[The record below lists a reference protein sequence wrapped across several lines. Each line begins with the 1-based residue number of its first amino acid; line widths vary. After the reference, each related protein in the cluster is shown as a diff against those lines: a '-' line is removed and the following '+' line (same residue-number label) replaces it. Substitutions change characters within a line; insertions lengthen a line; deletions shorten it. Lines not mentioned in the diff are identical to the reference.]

1 MATLHGSWL
10 PDLQR
15 FFLWGETW
23 RKVEAVLLP
32 AASADSLPGVANQP
46 YQLSQ
51 AELIALFDKNE
62 GREEEIDLTWMQAV
76 LAVPKKAKTG
86 KAASKAANKTDSSSK
101 ARQRVIAIGEPET
114 NQPEQPTDE
123 NPTGSKA
130 AKRTSKSAD
139 KKSDPSTDIWQSR
152 IVVLPTKLNE
162 KSHETSDE
170 ADSAIG
176 LLPSLS
182 AEAPGQLL
190 HPWQVSG
197 ALLDPLTT
205 LKFLSALPLGHSE
218 ASAFVGDDLRYWSH
232 LTRWCLDLLARGK
245 YIPLVSADKQGA
257 IALWQLLL
265 DSALDQSRL
274 KDFCDRL
281 PLVCKSYPL
290 PLPKKASALRVDLP
304 NSLEPPV
311 RDFLETTVDAQV
323 RSVAQQNALAA
334 ATPLSKDLPLREWID
349 TLGLSDRHFE
359 ATPTGVVR
367 LNEAI
372 RTWTAPLQNLADVS
386 QGYRTCFSLIPPKAG
401 ELNWNL
407 RYGLQAIDDGDFKVD
422 AQTIWQHPSD
432 SLTVQDR
439 EIDAP
444 QETLLGGLGR
454 ATRLYPPIK
463 PTLSEQSPLQCVLD
477 PIEAYQFIKDAVWRL
492 QDSGFGVILPDNLVD
507 PSKVGASRL
516 GLQISAQA
524 PPEQQRLGL
533 QSLLNFKWDLSVGGQ
548 VLTKAEFD
556 ELITQGTPLVEI
568 NGQWIELRPQ
578 DVKAAKEFFEK
589 RKGQTKLSV
598 EEALRISTGDNQL
611 IDKLPV
617 VKFDASGKLDELITT
632 MTTGNQTLPAMS
644 EPLGFTGKLRPYQ
657 AKGVSW
663 LAFLEQWGL
672 GACLADDMGLGKTI
686 QLIAFLLYLKQENA
700 LGGTVLLVC
709 PTSVLSNWQR
719 EVKKFGPKLKT
730 FLYHGDKRP
739 KGSALVKAAEKLDLI
754 ITSYTLVQRDLKDL
768 KQVEWRGMVL
778 DEAQNIKNPAAKQSL
793 AVREIESAFRIA
805 LTGTPV
811 ENRLAELWAIMD
823 FLNPGYLGPLNF
835 FKRRFAT
842 PIEKYGDTDSLKT
855 LRSLA
860 QPFILRRLKTDRAI
874 IQDLPDKQEMT
885 VFCGLTAEQAR
896 LYQKLVDDTLGEI
909 NEATGLQRRGM
920 ILALLVKLKQICNHP
935 AQFLKQESLGTYR
948 RSGKLQRLDEMLEE
962 VIAEGDRA
970 LIFTQFAEWGNLLSH
985 HLHHR
990 LGSETLFLSGSTPQ
1004 AKREEMVDRF
1014 QLDPNGPKI
1023 FILSLKAGGV
1033 GLNLTRANHV
1043 FHFDRW
1049 WNPAVENQATDRA
1062 FRIGQTKN
1070 VQVHKFVCTGT
1081 LEERI
1086 DEMINSKKALA
1097 EQVVG
1102 AGEQW
1107 LTELD
1112 TDQLRNL
1119 LLLDRDAVIDET

>member
-1 MATLHGSWL
+1 MATLHGNWL

-23 RKVEAVLLP
+23 RKVSATDSTLPEPPAV
-32 AASADSLPGVANQP
+32 AKQP
-46 YQLSQ
+46 YQLDQSALGDVFESEQ
-51 AELIALFDKNE
+51 SDDVDLSWMRAYVMSAIAEGSKTN
-62 GREEEIDLTWMQAV
+62 GKT
-76 LAVPKKAKTG
+76 TG
-86 KAASKAANKTDSSSK
+86 KASKRAAGAQSKAAGQTAQSSLQSSP
-101 ARQRVIAIGEPET
+101 QVS
-114 NQPEQPTDE
+114 QQL
-123 NPTGSKA
+123 NP
-130 AKRTSKSAD
+130 
-139 KKSDPSTDIWQSR
+139 WQSR
-152 IVVLPTKLNE
+152 IVVLPTQFTN
-162 KSHETSDE
+162 D
-170 ADSAIG
+170 G
-176 LLPSLS
+176 LLPALS
-182 AEAPGQLL
+182 SDSQVAHEL

-197 ALLDPLTT
+197 CVLDAIATP
-205 LKFLSALPLGHSE
+205 KFLSALPLGQSE

-245 YIPLVSADKQGA
+245 FVPVVSADRTGA
-257 IALWQLLL
+257 IASWQLLL
-265 DSALDQSRL
+265 DSAIDQNRL
-274 KDFCDRL
+274 RDFCDRI
-281 PLVCKSYPL
+281 PLICRSYPA
-290 PLPKKASALRVDLP
+290 PLSKKISPLQIDLP
-304 NSLEPPV
+304 MPV
-311 RDFLETTVDAQV
+311 DPLICHFLETLVDTQV
-323 RSVAQQNALAA
+323 RNIAKDNALPPAA
-334 ATPLSKDLPLREWID
+334 PLSKDLPLREWLD
-349 TLGLSDRHFE
+349 ALGTANPHFDS
-359 ATPTGVVR
+359 TPTGIVR

-372 RTWTAPLQNLADVS
+372 NTWTAPLQNLADTAN
-386 QGYRTCFSLIPPKAG
+386 GLRTCFSLTPPPAG
-401 ELNWNL
+401 ELNWTLN
-407 RYGLQAIDDGDFKVD
+407 YGLQAIDDGDFSV
-422 AQTIWQHPSD
+422 AAETIWQHPTD
-432 SLTVQDR
+432 QLTQQGRVV
-439 EIDAP
+439 EAP

-454 ATRLYPPIK
+454 ATRFYEPIK
-463 PTLSEQSPLQCVLD
+463 QTLSQQSPTHCTLD
-477 PIEAYQFIKDAVWRL
+477 PIEAYQFIKAAAWRL

-507 PSKVGASRL
+507 PNKVGASRL
-516 GLQISAQA
+516 GLQISATA
-524 PPEQQRLGL
+524 PPQQQRLGL
-533 QSLLNFKWDLSVGGQ
+533 QSLLNFKWELSVGGQ
-548 VLTKAEFD
+548 VLTQAEFN

-568 NGQWIELRPQ
+568 NGQWVELRPQ
-578 DVKAAKEFFEK
+578 DVRAAKDFFEK

-617 VKFDASGKLDELITT
+617 VKFDTSGKLEELITT
-632 MTTGNQTLPAMS
+632 MTTGNQTLTPMP
-644 EPLGFTGKLRPYQ
+644 EPDGFEGQLRPYQ
-657 AKGVSW
+657 ARGVSW

-686 QLIAFLLYLKQENA
+686 QLIAFLLYLKQEKA
-700 LGGTVLLVC
+700 LGGPVLLVC
-709 PTSVLSNWQR
+709 PTSVLTNWQR
-719 EVKKFGPKLKT
+719 EVKKFGPELKT
-730 FLYHGDKRP
+730 LIYHGDKRP
-739 KGSALVKAAEKLDLI
+739 KGAALLKATEKLDLI

-768 KQVEWRGMVL
+768 KRVEWRGMVL
-778 DEAQNIKNPAAKQSL
+778 DEAQNIKNPVAKQSL
-793 AVREIESAFRIA
+793 AVREVESEFRMA

-811 ENRLAELWAIMD
+811 ENRLSELWAIMD

-855 LRSLA
+855 LRSLV
-860 QPFILRRLKTDRAI
+860 QPFILRRLKTDRSI

-885 VFCGLTAEQAR
+885 VYCGLTSEQAQ
-896 LYQKLVDDTLGEI
+896 LYQKLVDETLGEI
-909 NEATGLQRRGM
+909 DEATGVKRRGM

-935 AQFLKQESLGTYR
+935 AQFLKQDSLGKYR

-970 LIFTQFAEWGNLLSH
+970 LVFTQFAEWGKLLSH
-985 HLHHR
+985 HLEHR
-990 LGSETLFLSGSTPQ
+990 LGTQTQFLYGSTPQ

-1062 FRIGQTKN
+1062 FRIGQTQN

-1086 DEMINSKKALA
+1086 NDMINSKKALA

-1119 LLLDRDAVIDET
+1119 LLLDRDAVIDES

>member
-1 MATLHGSWL
+1 MATLHGNWL

-23 RKVEAVLLP
+23 RKVGAADFPDLQADAGSDGSSKAATGKTASK
-32 AASADSLPGVANQP
+32 AASKLVSEQP
-46 YQLSQ
+46 YQL
-51 AELIALFDKNE
+51 D
-62 GREEEIDLTWMQAV
+62 
-76 LAVPKKAKTG
+76 
-86 KAASKAANKTDSSSK
+86 AASLAA
-101 ARQRVIAIGEPET
+101 AL
-114 NQPEQPTDE
+114 PTDE
-123 NPTGSKA
+123 GLDFAWLRSLIMPSASGSA
-130 AKRTSKSAD
+130 AKGAKSKRKAD
-139 KKSDPSTDIWQSR
+139 SWRSRLVILPTKFDETGLLPALSTDQPSTDM
-152 IVVLPTKLNE
+152 LY
-162 KSHETSDE
+162 
-170 ADSAIG
+170 
-176 LLPSLS
+176 
-182 AEAPGQLL
+182 
-190 HPWQVSG
+190 PWRVSG
-197 ALLDPLTT
+197 SLLEASAT
-205 LKFLSALPLGHSE
+205 LKVLSTLPLGQSD
-218 ASAFVGDDLRYWSH
+218 ANAFVGDDLRYWSH
-232 LTRWCLDLLARGK
+232 LARWCLDLLARGK
-245 YIPLVSADKQGA
+245 FVPVVSADKTGA
-257 IALWQLLL
+257 IASWQLLL
-265 DSALDQSRL
+265 DSALDQTRL
-274 KDFCDRL
+274 KEFCDRL
-281 PLVCKSYPL
+281 PLVCSSYPL
-290 PLPKKASALRVDLP
+290 PLSAKAKKASPLQIDLP
-304 NSLEPPV
+304 TSTAPLV
-311 RDFLETTVDAQV
+311 RNFLETLVDAQV
-323 RSVAQQNALAA
+323 RHVAAANTLAA
-334 ATPLSKDLPLREWID
+334 SAPLSKDLPLREWLD
-349 TLGLSDRHFE
+349 ALSTPNPHFE
-359 ATPTGVVR
+359 STPAGVVR
-367 LNEAI
+367 LNDAI
-372 RTWTAPLQNLADVS
+372 NTWTAPLQNLVDTT
-386 QGYRTCFSLIPPKAG
+386 QGYRTCFSLLPPPPS
-401 ELNWNL
+401 ELNWTL
-407 RYGLQAIDDGDFKVD
+407 RYGLQAIDDGEFKID
-422 AQTIWQHPSD
+422 AETIWHNPTD
-432 SLTVQDR
+432 ELTYQNRTV
-439 EIDAP
+439 EAP

-454 ATRLYPPIK
+454 ATRLYDPIK
-463 PTLSEQSPLQCVLD
+463 HTLGDPSPTQCMLD
-477 PIEAYQFIKDAVWRL
+477 PIEAYQFIKATAWRL
-492 QDSGFGVILPDNLVD
+492 QDSGFGVILPENLVD

-516 GLQISAQA
+516 GLQISATA
-524 PPEQQRLGL
+524 PPRQQPLGL
-533 QSLLNFKWDLSVGGQ
+533 QSLLNFKWELSVGGQ
-548 VLTKAEFD
+548 VLSKAEFD

-578 DVKAAKEFFEK
+578 DVRAAKEFFEK

-632 MTTGNQTLPAMS
+632 MTTGNQSLSPMS
-644 EPLGFTGKLRPYQ
+644 EPEGFEGELRPYQ

-663 LAFLEQWGL
+663 LSFLEQWGL

-700 LGGTVLLVC
+700 LGGPVLLVC
-709 PTSVLSNWQR
+709 PTSVLTNWQR
-719 EVKKFGPKLKT
+719 EIKKFGPELKT
-730 FLYHGDKRP
+730 LIYHGDKRP
-739 KGSALVKAAEKLDLI
+739 KGAALTKAADKLDLV

-768 KQVEWRGMVL
+768 KRIEWRGMVL
-778 DEAQNIKNPAAKQSL
+778 DEAQNIKNPAAKQSI
-793 AVREIESAFRIA
+793 AVREVDSEFRIA

-811 ENRLAELWAIMD
+811 ENRLSELWAIMD

-855 LRSLA
+855 LRSLV
-860 QPFILRRLKTDRAI
+860 QPFILRRLKTDRSI
-874 IQDLPDKQEMT
+874 IQDLPEKQEMT
-885 VFCGLTAEQAR
+885 VFCGMTTEQAR
-896 LYQKLVDDTLGEI
+896 LYQKVVDDTLGKI
-909 NEATGLQRRGM
+909 DEATGVQRRGM

-935 AQFLKQESLGTYR
+935 AQFLKQDSLGKYR

-970 LIFTQFAEWGNLLSH
+970 LIFTQFAEWGKLLSH
-985 HLHHR
+985 HLDHR
-990 LGSETLFLSGSTPQ
+990 LNSETQFLYGSTSQ
-1004 AKREEMVDRF
+1004 TKREEMVDRF

-1086 DEMINSKKALA
+1086 NDMINSKKALA

-1119 LLLDRDAVIDET
+1119 LLLDRDAVIDES

>member
-1 MATLHGSWL
+1 MATLHGNWL

-15 FFLWGETW
+15 FFVWGETW
-23 RKVEAVLLP
+23 RKAKPVDIANLLIAEELPKP
-32 AASADSLPGVANQP
+32 AKQP
-46 YQLSQ
+46 YQMDAGAIAACFQQSEELDLS
-51 AELIALFDKNE
+51 
-62 GREEEIDLTWMQAV
+62 WMQAHIGSATTEKNS
-76 LAVPKKAKTG
+76 LKSLKSQRKSPNAQPSGKTW
-86 KAASKAANKTDSSSK
+86 AS
-101 ARQRVIAIGEPET
+101 RV
-114 NQPEQPTDE
+114 
-123 NPTGSKA
+123 
-130 AKRTSKSAD
+130 
-139 KKSDPSTDIWQSR
+139 
-152 IVVLPTKLNE
+152 VVLPTQFDGL
-162 KSHETSDE
+162 S
-170 ADSAIG
+170 

-182 AEAPGQLL
+182 VDIPIDSAISTSEPLL

-197 ALLDPLTT
+197 ALLEATT
-205 LKFLSALPLGHSE
+205 AIKFLSSLPLGQSE
-218 ASAFVGDDLRYWSH
+218 ASAFVGADLRYWSH

-245 YIPLVSADKQGA
+245 FVPVVSADKKGA
-257 IALWQLLL
+257 LATWQLLL

-274 KDFCDRL
+274 KEFCTSTPLLCRYYPVPQAQKTGKKNAPIFSPL
-281 PLVCKSYPL
+281 QTNLPESTAPLVRNFL
-290 PLPKKASALRVDLP
+290 Q
-304 NSLEPPV
+304 SL
-311 RDFLETTVDAQV
+311 VDAQV
-323 RSVAQQNALAA
+323 RSVAATNALSANA
-334 ATPLSKDLPLREWID
+334 PLSRDLPLHEWLNA
-349 TLGLSDRHFE
+349 LGEANPHFE
-359 ATPTGVVR
+359 STPTGVVR

-372 RTWTAPLQNLADVS
+372 HTWTAPLQNLAETT
-386 QGYRTCFSLIPPKAG
+386 QGFRTCFSLTPPAPGDLDWTLK
-401 ELNWNL
+401 
-407 RYGLQAIDDGDFKVD
+407 YGLQAIDDSDLQIAAD
-422 AQTIWQHPSD
+422 TIWQHPTDEFIYQGRS
-432 SLTVQDR
+432 V
-439 EIDAP
+439 EAP

-454 ATRLYPPIK
+454 ATRLYEPIK
-463 PTLSEQSPLQCVLD
+463 QTLTQQTPTHLTLD
-477 PIEAYQFIKDAVWRL
+477 PIEAYQFLKASAWRL

-507 PSKVGASRL
+507 PSKVSASRL
-516 GLQISAQA
+516 GLQISATA
-524 PPEQQRLGL
+524 PPKQQRLGL
-533 QSLLNFKWDLSVGGQ
+533 QSLLNFKWELSVGGQ
-548 VLTKAEFD
+548 ILTQAEFD
-556 ELITQGTPLVEI
+556 DLITQGTPLVEI

-578 DVKAAKEFFEK
+578 DVRAAKEFFEK

-632 MTTGNQTLPAMS
+632 MTTGNQSLTPMA
-644 EPLGFTGKLRPYQ
+644 EPDGFEGQLRPYQ

-663 LAFLEQWGL
+663 LSFLEQWGL

-686 QLIAFLLYLKQENA
+686 QLIAFLLYLKQEAA
-700 LGGTVLLVC
+700 LGGPVLLVC

-719 EVKKFGPKLKT
+719 EVKKFGPTLKS
-730 FLYHGDKRP
+730 LIYHGDQRP
-739 KGSALVKAAEKLDLI
+739 KGAALVKATEKLDLI

-768 KQVEWRGMVL
+768 KKVEWRGMVL
-778 DEAQNIKNPAAKQSL
+778 DEAQNIKNPSAKQSI
-793 AVREIESAFRIA
+793 AVREVESEFRIA

-811 ENRLAELWAIMD
+811 ENRLSELWAIMD

-855 LRSLA
+855 LRSLV
-860 QPFILRRLKTDRAI
+860 QPFILRRLKTDRTI

-885 VFCGLTAEQAR
+885 VFCGLTAEQAD
-896 LYQKLVDDTLGEI
+896 LYQKTVDSTLGEI
-909 NEATGLQRRGM
+909 DEATGVQRRGM

-935 AQFLKQESLGTYR
+935 AQFLKQDTLGKYR

-962 VIAEGDRA
+962 VIAQGDRA
-970 LIFTQFAEWGNLLSH
+970 LVFTQFAEWGKLLSH
-985 HLHHR
+985 HLEHR
-990 LGSETLFLSGSTPQ
+990 LNTQTQFLYGSTSQ

-1070 VQVHKFVCTGT
+1070 VQVHKFVTTGT

-1086 DEMINSKKALA
+1086 NDMINSKKALA

-1119 LLLDRDAVIDET
+1119 LLLDRDAVIDEA

>member
-1 MATLHGSWL
+1 MATLHGNWL

-15 FFLWGETW
+15 FFVWGETW
-23 RKVEAVLLP
+23 KKAEAAELP
-32 AASADSLPGVANQP
+32 ALQDDAMPSPAKQP
-46 YQLSQ
+46 YQLAQS
-51 AELIALFDKNE
+51 ALSEVFQK
-62 GREEEIDLTWMQAV
+62 GEEFDLTWMQAQMS
-76 LAVPKKAKTG
+76 AKGEKTGEKTGAKGAKTLG
-86 KAASKAANKTDSSSK
+86 KAS
-101 ARQRVIAIGEPET
+101 E
-114 NQPEQPTDE
+114 
-123 NPTGSKA
+123 KA
-130 AKRTSKSAD
+130 AKETSDRKAKKAD
-139 KKSDPSTDIWQSR
+139 SWQSR
-152 IVVLPTKLNE
+152 TVVLPTKF
-162 KSHETSDE
+162 SQ
-170 ADSAIG
+170 AG
-176 LLPSLS
+176 LLPVLS
-182 AEAPGQLL
+182 TEDQTILDPADAEAITAVAL

-197 ALLDPLTT
+197 VLIDPLVAIK
-205 LKFLSALPLGHSE
+205 LLSALPLGHSE
-218 ASAFVGDDLRYWSH
+218 ANAFVGDDLRYWSH
-232 LTRWCLDLLARGK
+232 LSRWCLDLLARGK
-245 YIPLVSADKQGA
+245 FVPVVNADKRGA
-257 IALWQLLL
+257 IAIWQLLL
-265 DSALDQSRL
+265 DSALDQARL
-274 KDFCDRL
+274 KEFCDRL
-281 PLVCKSYPL
+281 PLICRSYPA
-290 PLPKKASALRVDLP
+290 PLAKKASPFRLDLP
-304 NSLEPPV
+304 TAIDPLV
-311 RDFLETTVDAQV
+311 RNFLETLVDAQV
-323 RSVAQQNALAA
+323 RSITHSNELSEN
-334 ATPLSKDLPLREWID
+334 TPLSKDLPLREWFD
-349 TLGLSDRHFE
+349 ALGASDPHFE
-359 ATPTGVVR
+359 STPTGVVR
-367 LNEAI
+367 LNDAI
-372 RTWTAPLQNLADVS
+372 NTWTAPLQNLADTVE
-386 QGYRTCFSLIPPKAG
+386 GFRTCFSLVPPPTG
-401 ELNWNL
+401 TLNWTL
-407 RYGLQAIDDGDFKVD
+407 KYGLQAIDDGDIKIE
-422 AQTIWQHPSD
+422 AETIWQHPTD
-432 SLTVQDR
+432 NLTHQNR
-439 EIDAP
+439 EIESP

-454 ATRLYPPIK
+454 ATRLYEPIK
-463 PTLSEQSPLQCVLD
+463 QTLTEQSPTECVLD
-477 PIEAYQFIKDAVWRL
+477 PIEAYQFIKASAWRL

-516 GLQISAQA
+516 GLQISATA
-524 PPEQQRLGL
+524 PPQQQRLGL

-548 VLTKAEFD
+548 VLTKAEFE

-578 DVKAAKEFFEK
+578 DVRAAKEFFEK

-617 VKFDASGKLDELITT
+617 VKFDASGKLDELMTT
-632 MTTGNQTLPAMS
+632 MTTGNEGLSAIA
-644 EPLGFTGKLRPYQ
+644 EPEGFEGQLRPYQ

-663 LAFLEQWGL
+663 LSFLEQWGL

-686 QLIAFLLYLKQENA
+686 QLIAFLLHLKQEKA
-700 LGGTVLLVC
+700 LGGPVLLVC

-719 EVKKFGPKLKT
+719 EVKKFGPKLNT
-730 FLYHGDKRP
+730 LIYHGDKRP
-739 KGSALVKAAEKLDLI
+739 KGAELIKATEKIDLM

-768 KQVEWRGMVL
+768 KKVAWRGMVL

-793 AVREIESAFRIA
+793 AVREVESEFRIA

-811 ENRLAELWAIMD
+811 ENRLSELWAIMD

-855 LRSLA
+855 LRSLV
-860 QPFILRRLKTDRAI
+860 QPFILRRLKTDRTI
-874 IQDLPDKQEMT
+874 IQDLPEKQEMT
-885 VFCGLTAEQAR
+885 VFCGLTAEQAQ
-896 LYQKLVDDTLGEI
+896 LYQKLVDETLGDI
-909 NEATGLQRRGM
+909 DEATGVQRRGM

-935 AQFLKQESLGTYR
+935 AQFLKQESLGKYR

-970 LIFTQFAEWGNLLSH
+970 LIFTQFAEWGKLLST
-985 HLHHR
+985 HLEHR
-990 LGSETLFLSGSTPQ
+990 LGTQTQFLYGSTPQ

-1062 FRIGQTKN
+1062 FRIGQSKN
-1070 VQVHKFVCTGT
+1070 VQVHKFVTTGT

-1086 DEMINSKKALA
+1086 NDMINSKKALA

-1119 LLLDRDAVIDET
+1119 LLLDRDAVIDES